1 MNNEYGLYI
10 DSDIFSMELSCGTV
24 VLGSDA
30 ITAVAWVAPV
40 VRVQSLAQELPRVSG
55 IAKKKKNKNKQ
66 TKKTQKTKN
75 KLCFLKFL
83 QSGVPALVQWVKDL
97 ALSLQQHGF
106 NTRPCTVS

>member
-40 VRVQSLAQELPRVSG
+40 VRVQSLAQELPHDTGV
-55 IAKKKKNKNKQ
+55 AKNKNKKPPS
-66 TKKTQKTKN
+66 TTTV
-75 KLCFLKFL
+75 LYT
-83 QSGVPALVQWVKDL
+83 LV
-97 ALSLQQHGF
+97 
-106 NTRPCTVS
+106 CTCYILL